1 VPCKEEEQLAP
12 TARRSGVS
20 KTERSAPP
28 TTIREAQPARTESGI
43 HPDRRSS
50 QPSTHRQASD
60 RQVSDPSTI
69 PCPCKQADIFQRTA
83 KPTTPPPQ
91 FAPPRPTTI
100 QTAADGDGARLA
112 PSIPQDP
119 SQAPN
124 KAKSVASDTR
134 SDVIATQKAR
144 SHAPSVAPTTTTNVK
159 HLVAESKFH
168 DDTLCQLLDAARL
181 NLIGTEAKRAL
192 HKAAK
197 ARVTELKELRVRG
210 EVSLVS
216 ECV

>member
-1 VPCKEEEQLAP
+1 MFRRRRDQPRRRRLEKLSLLVRNQGYTQ
-12 TARRSGVS
+12 TAEALNLRLTDRLLIGRSVILQ
-20 KTERSAPP
+20 PY
-28 TTIREAQPARTESGI
+28 PARANKLICS
-43 HPDRRSS
+43 
-50 QPSTHRQASD
+50 
-60 RQVSDPSTI
+60 
-69 PCPCKQADIFQRTA
+69 QRTA